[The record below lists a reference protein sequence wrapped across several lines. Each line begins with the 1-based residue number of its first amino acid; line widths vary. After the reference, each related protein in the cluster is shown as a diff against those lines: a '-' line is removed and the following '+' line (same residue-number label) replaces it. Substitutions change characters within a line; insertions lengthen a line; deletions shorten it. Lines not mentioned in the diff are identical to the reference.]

1 MILPIHGLWS
11 GLAGFVYRCVTGCAP
26 EEYKRMKP
34 RESAVRVKEFAVRE
48 KRRRLAQLDLMISE
62 FNRMADE
69 LTLQIESEERKAGI
83 TDPGHFA
90 YPTFAKAARL
100 RRDNIINSRQDLADK
115 RAAAVDEVN
124 AAEGELA
131 RAEALDQR
139 EGRVQPT
146 VPVKSNAS
154 AMIG

>member
-1 MILPIHGLWS
+1 
-11 GLAGFVYRCVTGCAP
+11 
-26 EEYKRMKP
+26 MKS

-48 KRRRLAQLDLMISE
+48 KRRRLSQLDLMIAE

-69 LTLQIESEERKAGI
+69 LTHQIETEERKAGI

-90 YPTFAKAARL
+90 YPTFAKAARQ
-100 RRDNIINSRQDLADK
+100 RRDNVQNSRNDLEAKRELAHEELAEAEAD
-115 RAAAVDEVN
+115 
-124 AAEGELA
+124 LA

-139 EGRVQPT
+139 EGRVATTAASGVNP
-146 VPVKSNAS
+146 S

>member
-1 MILPIHGLWS
+1 
-11 GLAGFVYRCVTGCAP
+11 
-26 EEYKRMKP
+26 MKS

-48 KRRRLAQLDLMISE
+48 KRRRLSQLDLMIAE

-69 LTLQIESEERKAGI
+69 LTHQIETEERKAGI

-90 YPTFAKAARL
+90 YPTFAKAARQ
-100 RRDNIINSRQDLADK
+100 RRDNVQNSRNDLEAKRELAHEELAEAEAD
-115 RAAAVDEVN
+115 
-124 AAEGELA
+124 LA

-139 EGRVQPT
+139 EGRVATATAPG
-146 VPVKSNAS
+146 VNPS

>member
-1 MILPIHGLWS
+1 
-11 GLAGFVYRCVTGCAP
+11 
-26 EEYKRMKP
+26 MKP

-48 KRRRLAQLDLMISE
+48 KRRRLAQLDLMIGE

-83 TDPGHFA
+83 TDPAHFA
-90 YPTFAKAARL
+90 YPTFAKAARQ
-100 RRDNIINSRQDLADK
+100 RRDNILNSRQDLADK
-115 RAAAVDEVN
+115 RAAAVEEV
-124 AAEGELA
+124 AGAESELA

-139 EGRVQPT
+139 EGRTPAAE
-146 VPVKSNAS
+146 PVRSNPS